1 MNFKINNIIKIL
13 ITLLFLIIFS
23 FNANSQKLATIYG
36 KVVDKET
43 GEILRG
49 ASVQLVGK
57 LMGAYTDI
65 RGEFKIK
72 NVPPG
77 TYSLK
82 VSYIGFNTKEV
93 PTFTINENQT
103 YDVGTIVLENEIR
116 KTDEITVEAY
126 RSNDNE
132 TALLLAKK
140 NSLQLSDGI
149 SREEIKRLPDAD
161 AGQALRRVS
170 GVTLVNDKFIYVRG
184 VSERY
189 SNTTLNGASLAT
201 TEPDKKAFA
210 FDIFPSE
217 FLENANIAKSFTP
230 DLPGNFA
237 GGLVQLNTVDFPS
250 GLSVKF
256 TASSALSDNITF
268 KDRSFIRYHGGKT
281 DWLGFDDGSRAI
293 PSIIPTTP
301 ADMRKLTADLKSE
314 NEVLLMNSSTKWV
327 QAGRKFNDNVWR
339 RDTISA
345 PPNAKFSLSYS
356 DIYNL
361 FDNDFGIIASV
372 LYGNSFSYTG
382 IARGQLQASGA
393 EYNYFG
399 GGGISSFSTNIG
411 AILNLAYKIGSHSS
425 ISFKNTYNN
434 TSDDE
439 TTIIEGFKEQNMI
452 RQMGFQF
459 VQKSLLASQLTG
471 EHKLPILNSIFDWK
485 IGYSRSVRDEPDF
498 RRVRYSRNDSTQPY
512 RVDIYNLEGNGYQ
525 AGRFFSYLKEDAWSG
540 NFNFTLPID
549 NTKIKLGALYETKT
563 RNFLV
568 RSFTIV
574 KSTYM
579 LKNYYD
585 EDFGYVVP
593 NYGDEDFYNNG
604 FLTDPENLFKEENF
618 SFTRLGIS
626 EETKPTD
633 SYSALDNL
641 AAAYLMAEIPFY
653 LGNHKIRFIGG
664 ARFEASFQ
672 KLQSFYPITTSNSD
686 STFVDKT
693 YLDLL
698 PSINLIYEIQNDMNL
713 RLSVSR
719 TLTRPSLREY
729 APFTFYDFQFQGDVT
744 GNVNLVRSL
753 IWNYDA
759 RWEWFTNPGEL
770 LSVSIFYKQFENAI
784 EETIIPTSSN
794 FKRTYVNAQGNAYNY
809 GVEFELRKNLGFISS
824 ALNYFSI
831 AGNLAII
838 NSQITV
844 QQVDETD
851 TRSMW
856 GQSPYS
862 INLALVFNQPEWGTT
877 ANISYNVFGRR
888 IIQVA
893 DIGRYDF
900 KEPHVYE
907 LPRNVI
913 DFSINQSISN
923 NIEIKFIAKDLLN
936 EDLIWKQANKIV
948 LSNVRGRTFSLSFG
962 YKF

>member
-1 MNFKINNIIKIL
+1 MIFKNNLITKIL
-13 ITLLFLIIFS
+13 IFTFILFSISLS
-23 FNANSQKLATIYG
+23 AYSQKGATIIG
-36 KVVDKET
+36 KVIDKET

-82 VSYIGFNTKEV
+82 ISYIGFVTKDV
-93 PTFTINENQT
+93 PKFTLNENET
-103 YDVGTIVLENEIR
+103 YEIGTIVLESVTR
-116 KTDEITVEAY
+116 QTDEITVEAY
-126 RSNDNE
+126 RTNDNE
-132 TALLLAKK
+132 SAILALRK
-140 NSLQLSDGI
+140 NALQLSDGI

-170 GVTLVNDKFIYVRG
+170 GVTLVNDKYVYVRG

-189 SNTTLNGASLAT
+189 SNTTLNGTSLAS

-250 GLSVKF
+250 GFSVKF
-256 TASSALSDNITF
+256 TASSSLADNITF

-281 DWLGFDDGSRAI
+281 DWLGFDDGSRAM
-293 PSIIPTTP
+293 PSIIPPTP
-301 ADMRKLTADLKSE
+301 SDMRKLTADLKSD
-314 NEVLLMNSSTKWV
+314 NEELLMNSSIKWV
-327 QAGRKFNDNVWR
+327 QAGKKFNDNVWR

-345 PPNAKFSLSYS
+345 PPNTKFSISYA
-356 DIYNL
+356 DIYNI
-361 FDNDFGIIASV
+361 FDNDFGIIASL

-382 IARGQLQASGA
+382 IARGQLQASGN
-393 EYNYFG
+393 EYNYYG
-399 GGGISSFSTNIG
+399 GGSISSFSTNIG
-411 AILNLAYKIGSHSS
+411 GVLNLAYKIGNHSS

-439 TTIIEGFKEQNMI
+439 TTLIEGFKEQNMI
-452 RQMGFQF
+452 KQMGFQF
-459 VQKSLLASQLTG
+459 VQKSLFASQLTG
-471 EHKLPILNSIFDWK
+471 EHKLPLFNTVLDWK
-485 IGYSRSVRDEPDF
+485 AGFSRSVRDEPDF

-525 AGRFFSYLKEDAWSG
+525 AGRFFSNLVENAWSG
-540 NFNFTLPID
+540 NFNLTIPIND
-549 NTKIKLGALYETKT
+549 LKFKLGGLFENKS
-563 RNFLV
+563 RSFLV

-593 NYGDEDFYNNG
+593 NYGDEDFYNQG
-604 FLTDPENLFKEENF
+604 FTADPENLFDESNF
-618 SFTRLGIS
+618 TYNRLGIS

-633 SYSALDNL
+633 SYSATENL
-641 AAAYLMAEIPFY
+641 AAAYFMAEIPFFI
-653 LGNHKIRFIGG
+653 GNHKLRFIGG

-672 KLQSFYPITTSNSD
+672 NLRSFYPITTSNSD
-686 STFVDKT
+686 STFVDNT

-698 PSINLIYEIQNDMNL
+698 PSINFIYELQSDMNL
-713 RLSVSR
+713 RFSVSR

-744 GNVNLVRSL
+744 GNPFLVRSL
-753 IWNYDA
+753 IWNYDT
-759 RWEWFTNPGEL
+759 RWEWFPNPGEV
-770 LSVSIFYKQFENAI
+770 LSIGVFYKQFENAI

-794 FKRTYVNAQGNAYNY
+794 FKKTYVNAQGIAYNY
-809 GVEFELRKNLGFISS
+809 GIEFEVRKNLGFIASW
-824 ALNYFSI
+824 LNYFSLS
-831 AGNLAII
+831 GNLALI
-838 NSQITV
+838 NSKITV

-851 TRSMW
+851 IRSMW

-862 INLALVFNQPEWGTT
+862 LNLALIFNQPDWGTS
-877 ANISYNVFGRR
+877 ANVSYNIFGRR

-893 DIGRYDF
+893 DIGRYEF
-900 KEPHVYE
+900 AEPHVYE

-923 NIEIKFIAKDLLN
+923 NIEIKFIAKDILN
-936 EDLIWKQANKIV
+936 EDLIWKQGNKIV
-948 LSNVRGRTFSLSFG
+948 LSNIKGRTFSLSFG